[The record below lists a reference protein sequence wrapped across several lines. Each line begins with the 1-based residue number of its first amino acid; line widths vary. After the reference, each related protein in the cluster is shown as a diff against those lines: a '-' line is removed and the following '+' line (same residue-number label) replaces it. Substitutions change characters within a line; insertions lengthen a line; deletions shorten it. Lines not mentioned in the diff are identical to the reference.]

1 MAYAHGAGYN
11 TTKQCLTGTRV
22 EILSE
27 IEQWACN
34 PDPNTQPVFW
44 LNGAAGTGKSAIAH
58 TLAARFNQYDELGS
72 FLCFD
77 RNYLAERRHEKVF
90 STMAHDLASQNPEIK
105 RLLAATIRKRNWL
118 KRTTDIIQQWER
130 LLVEPS
136 AQLPTD
142 HPILLIIDALDE
154 SGDAQSRN
162 HLLFILGHRTKELP
176 SNVRNLITSRPLND
190 ISQALQSSIHI
201 RSKVIDDIP
210 KSSIN
215 HDIKSYI
222 SARLNQI
229 PDLFVD
235 ANRLDFLVDCSEG
248 LFQWAF
254 VACEF
259 IQGNGKLS
267 SPEEQFFKLF
277 NSSTTPSLTKL
288 DALYDTI
295 LQEVCADNDQD
306 DMQVFQSVMGQI
318 LALFEPLSLDTLIAI
333 QKHLSSG
340 YANRIK
346 SVLKHMGSVL
356 SGVTSHSIPIQ
367 LLHSSFSDYLTDH
380 SRSKGFYVD
389 VSLHR
394 NDLAFAMLQVMKAE
408 LHFNMCKL
416 KNSYQLNS
424 DISDLSQKIKYF
436 ISSPLSY
443 SCRYWA
449 YHVQQATA
457 TSFHSKIAT
466 QVKEFLDERFL
477 FWIEAL
483 SLLKSVQIAAHSVS
497 LLVTIVTVCSSIYC
511 FLILDVILTVSN
523 IGP

>member
-1 MAYAHGAGYN
+1 LNGLAYANGASYN

-22 EILSE
+22 EILAE
-27 IEQWACN
+27 IEEWARS

-58 TLAARFNQYDELGS
+58 TLAVRFNQYDGLGS

-90 STMAHDLASQNPEIK
+90 STIAHDLASQNPGVK

-118 KRTTDIIQQWER
+118 KQTTDIIQQWER

-136 AQLPTD
+136 TQLPTD

-162 HLLFILGHRTKELP
+162 HLLFILAHHARGLP
-176 SNVRNLITSRPLND
+176 SNVRIFLTSRTLDD
-190 ISQALQSSIHI
+190 ISQALQRSTDV
-201 RSKVIDDIP
+201 RSKVMDDIP
-210 KSSIN
+210 KSSTN
-215 HDIKSYI
+215 HDITSYI

-235 ANRLDFLVDCSEG
+235 VNRLHFLVDHSEG

-267 SPEEQFFKLF
+267 SPEQRFFKLF
-277 NSSTTPSLTKL
+277 YSPTTLSLTKL

-295 LQEVCADNDQD
+295 LQEVCADSDQD
-306 DMQVFQSVMGQI
+306 DMQAFRSVMGQI
-318 LALFEPLSLDTLIAI
+318 LALFEPLSLDALIAI
-333 QKHLSSG
+333 QKHLPSG
-340 YANRIK
+340 HAESIRA
-346 SVLKHMGSVL
+346 VLKHMGSVL

-367 LLHSSFSDYLTDH
+367 PLHSSFRDYLTDPSH
-380 SRSKGFYVD
+380 SKGFYVD
-389 VSLHR
+389 ASLHR
-394 NDLAFAMLQVMKAE
+394 NDLALAMLQVMKAE
-408 LHFNMCKL
+408 LHFNMCHL
-416 KNSYQLNS
+416 KSSYQLNS
-424 DISDLSQKIKYF
+424 DIPNLAQKIKQF

-449 YHVQQATA
+449 SHVQQVTA
-457 TSFHSKIAT
+457 TLFHSKIAA
-466 QVKEFLDERFL
+466 QVKEFLDQQFL
-477 FWIEAL
+477 FWVEAL
-483 SLLKSVQIAAHSVS
+483 SLLKFVQSAAHCMS
-497 LLVTIVTVCSSIYC
+497 LLIIMLTVCFIHFSQYWM
-511 FLILDVILTVSN
+511 
-523 IGP
+523 